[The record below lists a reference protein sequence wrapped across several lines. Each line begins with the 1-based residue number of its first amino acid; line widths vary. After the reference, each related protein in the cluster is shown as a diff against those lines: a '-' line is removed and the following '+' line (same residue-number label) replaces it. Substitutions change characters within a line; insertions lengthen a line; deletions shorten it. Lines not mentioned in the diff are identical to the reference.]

1 VSATTESEGSGEK
14 QRSAPRL
21 ARLALELP
29 IVPQLRCIVLDVPR
43 ELFQAACMKKS
54 IRNENPQTF
63 DGERVLDG
71 DEYS

>member
-1 VSATTESEGSGEK
+1 VGTTDRTK
-14 QRSAPRL
+14 LCCFA
-21 ARLALELP
+21 
-29 IVPQLRCIVLDVPR
+29 LDVPR
-43 ELFQAACMKKS
+43 KLFQAACMKKS